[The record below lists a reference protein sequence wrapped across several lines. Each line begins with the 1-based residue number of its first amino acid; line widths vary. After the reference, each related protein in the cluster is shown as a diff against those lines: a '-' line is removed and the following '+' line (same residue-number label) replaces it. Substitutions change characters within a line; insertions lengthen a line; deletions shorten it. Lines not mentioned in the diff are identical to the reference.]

1 MRREQERRGSL
12 GGHEKLQDPDS
23 SLQPISGQ
31 VIKSADGTG
40 VTFIASSSYIG
51 LFYCLCIDC
60 YSLIERF

>member
-1 MRREQERRGSL
+1 MRREQEGRGSL

-40 VTFIASSSYIG
+40 VTFVACVYRKE
-51 LFYCLCIDC
+51 LFYCLIYKIVD
-60 YSLIERF
+60 SL